1 MCAATGGAGGSGA
14 TAASSLSALA
24 HQVETAPDEVQWNR
38 ATVVENREASAD
50 GSARTLLLSVED
62 HVTFLEGRK
71 VRHVQEKRRWVD
83 NYRVPGQFVAVR
95 YCAEGPTTEE
105 CSQLRVAARLQSL
118 ASSPYE
124 ARRDSAMLDASL
136 VELLVSRAGDADER
150 HLAELGPG
158 CMIDVSPVAGAG
170 FASLFNSGVNLMASL
185 EGGHPL
191 VVLCAG
197 PRGIAPVRAALSW
210 TPVLAHAGS
219 CRVAV
224 FYVAGSQASAAYLLE
239 WDTWREAG
247 AHVHP
252 LYLEEAGSGNGGAA
266 TAEQLLEQAALGGEG
281 GLKAVLGGADPA
293 AAAVLMSGLGG
304 EGAAQLTRR
313 LGAAGIPSERIMFC
327 DY

>member
-1 MCAATGGAGGSGA
+1 
-14 TAASSLSALA
+14 
-24 HQVETAPDEVQWNR
+24 
-38 ATVVENREASAD
+38 
-50 GSARTLLLSVED
+50 
-62 HVTFLEGRK
+62 
-71 VRHVQEKRRWVD
+71 
-83 NYRVPGQFVAVR
+83 
-95 YCAEGPTTEE
+95 
-105 CSQLRVAARLQSL
+105 
-118 ASSPYE
+118 
-124 ARRDSAMLDASL
+124 
-136 VELLVSRAGDADER
+136 
-150 HLAELGPG
+150 
-158 CMIDVSPVAGAG
+158 
-170 FASLFNSGVNLMASL
+170 MASL

-247 AHVHP
+247 VRRRAASSAHVAAASCWLGSFHPPPGLASPAARAPRSLASPAAHLPTAPVVQAHVHP

-293 AAAVLMSGLGG
+293 AAAVSWLGG
-304 EGAAQLTRR
+304 RRR
-313 LGAAGIPSERIMFC
+313 LKGGLLCCAPGKPTRFAPAW
-327 DY
+327 